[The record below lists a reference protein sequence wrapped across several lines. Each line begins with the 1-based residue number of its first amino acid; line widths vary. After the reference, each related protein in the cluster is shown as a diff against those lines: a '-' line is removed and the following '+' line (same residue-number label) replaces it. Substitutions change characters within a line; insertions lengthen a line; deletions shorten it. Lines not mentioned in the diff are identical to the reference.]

1 MKIYILRHEDRT
13 MDGTFFSPL
22 TQDGLDNAVKLI
34 ELLNKYNID
43 CIYSSP
49 FIRTLQTVYP
59 YAKSKGLK
67 INADHSLAE
76 IQHPHI
82 IPVKSFQITL
92 PLYIAEQFN
101 CNPNYTSSLDPQFHV
116 YPEDEQSVN
125 NRVKQFITK
134 LINEKLDSNHNVLI
148 VTHQIVCNC
157 LLKLA
162 TKKIKELK
170 IDASYNYPKGGM
182 TKIFD
187 TAEWTFKPIN
197 WKYII

>member
-67 INADHSLAE
+67 INADHSLSE

-82 IPVKSFQITL
+82 IPVKSFQIT
-92 PLYIAEQFN
+92 
-101 CNPNYTSSLDPQFHV
+101 
-116 YPEDEQSVN
+116 
-125 NRVKQFITK
+125 
-134 LINEKLDSNHNVLI
+134 
-148 VTHQIVCNC
+148 
-157 LLKLA
+157 
-162 TKKIKELK
+162 
-170 IDASYNYPKGGM
+170 
-182 TKIFD
+182 
-187 TAEWTFKPIN
+187 
-197 WKYII
+197 